1 MVGVSDLSDN
11 GEMQRRYCGGKYAY
25 GGGRSIIEDPGKGNR
40 WSIALNLPNKAF
52 KSDSA
57 TRASFASLTVWHAS
71 RHALT
76 RR

>member
-1 MVGVSDLSDN
+1 MSLQFG
-11 GEMQRRYCGGKYAY
+11 RKHAY
-25 GGGRSIIEDPGKGNR
+25 
-40 WSIALNLPNKAF
+40 NKAF

-76 RR
+76 RRYTPIRTINKEQGNESA

>member
-1 MVGVSDLSDN
+1 MSLQFG
-11 GEMQRRYCGGKYAY
+11 RKHAY
-25 GGGRSIIEDPGKGNR
+25 
-40 WSIALNLPNKAF
+40 NKAF

-76 RR
+76 RRYEEYRVCSNLKLWKRK

>member
-1 MVGVSDLSDN
+1 MH
-11 GEMQRRYCGGKYAY
+11 
-25 GGGRSIIEDPGKGNR
+25 
-40 WSIALNLPNKAF
+40 NKAF

-76 RR
+76 RRYRAYVKLYLDD